1 MTNIGIPVSYCFILF
16 AQVHG
21 MFIYYL
27 FFPAQTSANFK
38 PEGKMRPLRL
48 VCRARQREEV
58 SSNVAA
64 FEPEPKLA
72 SASLPS
78 VTSNHFNQL
87 PSKLKQGPL
96 TTGAEAIKR
105 TRRPSTPRTGTRK

>member
-1 MTNIGIPVSYCFILF
+1 
-16 AQVHG
+16 
-21 MFIYYL
+21 
-27 FFPAQTSANFK
+27 
-38 PEGKMRPLRL
+38 MRLLRL

-58 SSNVAA
+58 SNNVAA

-96 TTGAEAIKR
+96 ATGAEAIKR